1 MNVPGARSGRQSPCA
16 LCATSGPEGAL
27 AMEATA
33 SAATAPWHA
42 GRMRKPLPASERV
55 GANQSIVRAA
65 AILQAV
71 AASPSGISLSALARA
86 VSLPSPTV
94 SRLVHTLERV
104 RLLARLP
111 ESREI
116 VLGMGI
122 AELGTSRVIG
132 RELRSAGHPH
142 VQELAAR
149 FGEAVELAQ
158 VVDDRADHLADAL
171 DVLVRV
177 ESTYV
182 LRAMFASHGTIPV
195 HATSVGKVL
204 LAHRRPIE
212 LERVLASH
220 LETLASGTVTDPVRL
235 RQEIAEVQRSGVAF
249 GSNEVEEGAAGL
261 AVAIHGQRGD
271 LMGILH
277 VEGPSSRLTPERL
290 KEIAGIAT
298 RTARSIEAD
307 FLALLGE
314 QGAGPERT
322 TTTPS
327 RSTARALRST
337 RAAPST

>member
-1 MNVPGARSGRQSPCA
+1 
-16 LCATSGPEGAL
+16 
-27 AMEATA
+27 
-33 SAATAPWHA
+33 
-42 GRMRKPLPASERV
+42 MRKPLPASERE
-55 GANQSIVRAA
+55 GANQSIVRAVT
-65 AILQAV
+65 ILQAV
-71 AASPSGISLSALARA
+71 AASPSGLSLSALARA

-94 SRLVHTLERV
+94 SRLVRTLERV

-132 RELRSAGHPH
+132 RELRAAGHPH

-149 FGEAVELAQ
+149 LGEAVELAQ
-158 VVDDRADHLADAL
+158 VVDDRADHLAASL

-204 LAHRRPIE
+204 LAHRRPSE
-212 LERVLASH
+212 LERVLDSH
-220 LETLASGTVTDPVRL
+220 LESLASGTVTDPAGL
-235 RQEIAEVQRSGVAF
+235 RQEIAEVKRSGVAF

-290 KEIAGIAT
+290 KEIAGLAT
-298 RTARSIEAD
+298 RTARSIETD

-314 QGAGPERT
+314 QDVEPARATPTAERT
-322 TTTPS
+322 HG
-327 RSTARALRST
+327 RARADRSP
-337 RAAPST
+337 APR